1 MATNKQMARVGFRSQ
16 VGPHVAGPGITQA
29 FYEIDD
35 TYKDKKIKPR
45 NVRFSNDYE
54 GRTDEEF
61 DALCKALSG
70 TVKTIK
76 IGGNTNDRI

>member
-1 MATNKQMARVGFRSQ
+1 MASYKQLGRIGLRGQLGS
-16 VGPHVAGPGITQA
+16 HVAGPGITQA
-29 FYEIDD
+29 FYELDD
-35 TYKDKKIKPR
+35 TYKDKKIKPH

-54 GRTDEEF
+54 GRSDEEF